1 MVEIMFAL
9 DLQAAKN
16 YFDQSFDIRLYVIG
30 FESLHND
37 DEDDDNDASSM
48 MNWLHFK
55 DKHIHSVSTA
65 FID

>member
-30 FESLHND
+30 FESLHD
-37 DEDDDNDASSM
+37 DDDDDDNHASSM
-48 MNWLHFK
+48 VSWLHFK
-55 DKHIHSVSTA
+55 HKQIHIVSTA
-65 FID
+65 FIN